1 MKIVDGS
8 VYTKDEL
15 VEIINHILS
24 LEYNF
29 SRYHYLN
36 DYCYEKK
43 KRLLNQAHELVVI
56 MQSLPHTRQGLVER
70 MEISKKIDALHKKVD
85 RIEKSIVIGQ
95 EE

>member
-8 VYTKDEL
+8 VYSKEEL
-15 VEIINHILS
+15 IEIINHILN

-43 KRLLNQAHELVVI
+43 RTLLNQAAELVQK
-56 MQSLPHTRQGLVER
+56 MKSLPRTRQGLLDR
-70 MEISKKIDALHKKVD
+70 MEISKKIDAIHKRTD
-85 RIEKSIVIGQ
+85 RIEKSIEID
-95 EE
+95 